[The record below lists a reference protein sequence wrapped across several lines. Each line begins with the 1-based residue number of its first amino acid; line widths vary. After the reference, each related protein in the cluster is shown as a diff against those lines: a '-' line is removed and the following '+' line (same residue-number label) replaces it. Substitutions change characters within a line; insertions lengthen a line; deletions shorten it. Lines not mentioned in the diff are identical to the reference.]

1 MYDQD
6 AMIEVVAFEPLWW
19 DPGADLGYGATPYG
33 WMCALGCK
41 RRISSHCE
49 FRTGARAHRG
59 FLCARLAPRV
69 VMLDEP

>member
-1 MYDQD
+1 MLAHTAGIPALRLPSRLPIMYDQD

-49 FRTGARAHRG
+49 F
-59 FLCARLAPRV
+59 
-69 VMLDEP
+69 